1 MKKEFL
7 LQDIVLNTVQ
17 SNSLIDNLLHPQE
30 EVLNRRDAFLTDLL
44 KSKWIQYTESSFSV
58 ELPNLDLSF
67 LDVIKVVNS
76 QVIQSIEFNLKEA
89 DIYGNS
95 LERAKNSRK
104 YLKQSCSFT
113 PESESYNINNLKTA
127 EYSTSFSS
135 ACVA

>member
-113 PESESYNINNLKTA
+113 AESESYNINNLKTA